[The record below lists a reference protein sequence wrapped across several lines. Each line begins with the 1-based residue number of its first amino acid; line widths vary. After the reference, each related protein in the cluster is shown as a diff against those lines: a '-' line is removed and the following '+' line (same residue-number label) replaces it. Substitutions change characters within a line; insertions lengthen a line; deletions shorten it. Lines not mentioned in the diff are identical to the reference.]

1 MAHAIWKGSIS
12 FGLVNI
18 PIALTAAEN
27 HKEIHF
33 HLYAKNGKADVGYQ
47 YYNKATG
54 KPLKRDEII
63 KGYELDNGK
72 LIEIND
78 QTLKEIAG
86 ENIKTITIE
95 SFVKASSIDFMDF
108 DTPYYLVPDK
118 KGEKA
123 YAILKEALLKT
134 KKIGIAKVII
144 HSSEKLAA
152 VIPYKDALILN
163 VLRFHNELR
172 KPEEVGITNHV
183 KLKEKEIKLAEQF
196 INSMSENWKPNTYKD
211 EYQITLKKWLKQREK
226 TAKPRAKMESRSKA
240 TTTKKG
246 NVIDF
251 VELLKKSMKQK
262 KVKAH

>member
-1 MAHAIWKGSIS
+1 MPHAIWKGSIS

-18 PIALTAAEN
+18 PIALTTAEN

-33 HLYAKNGKADVGYQ
+33 HLYAKKDKSDVGYQ
-47 YYNKATG
+47 YYNKTTG

-72 LIEIND
+72 LIEINED
-78 QTLKEIAG
+78 TLKEIAG
-86 ENIKTITIE
+86 ENLKTINIE
-95 SFVKASSIDFMDF
+95 GFVKASSIDFMDF

-123 YAILKEALLKT
+123 YAVLYEALSKS

-144 HSSEKLAA
+144 HSSERLAA
-152 VIPYKDALILN
+152 VIPYKNTLVLD

-172 KPEEVGITNHV
+172 TPEEVGITNHT
-183 KLKEKEIKLAEQF
+183 KLKEKEIKIAEQF
-196 INSMSENWKPNTYKD
+196 IESMSEPWKPNLYKD

-226 TAKPRAKMESRSKA
+226 TAKPRAKM
-240 TTTKKG
+240 TTKTKTATKG

-251 VELLKKSMKQK
+251 VELLKKSMKHK
-262 KVKAH
+262 KVKHQ

>member
-1 MAHAIWKGSIS
+1 MAHAIWRGNIS
-12 FGLVNI
+12 FGLINI
-18 PIALTAAEN
+18 PISLTAAEN

-33 HLYAKNGKADVGYQ
+33 HLYTKKEKANVGYQ

-78 QTLKEIAG
+78 EVIKEIAG
-86 ENIKTITIE
+86 ENLKTIEIE
-95 SFVKASSIDFMDF
+95 GFVKASSIDFMDF

-123 YAILKEALLKT
+123 YAVLQEALK
-134 KKIGIAKVII
+134 KSNKIGIAKVMI

-152 VIPYKDALILN
+152 IIPYKNALILN

-172 KPEEVGITNHV
+172 TPEEAGITNHI
-183 KLKEKEIKLAEQF
+183 KIKEKEVKLAEQF
-196 INSMSENWKPNTYKD
+196 INSMSEAWKPNTYKD
-211 EYQITLKKWLKQREK
+211 EYQIALQKWLKQRAK
-226 TAKPRAKMESRSKA
+226 TAKPRAKMVSKTKSR
-240 TTTKKG
+240 TKG

-251 VELLKKSMKQK
+251 VDLLKKSMKQK
-262 KVKAH
+262 KAKGH